1 MLFDKKKDMTPDL
14 NMSHR
19 KMFDFADV
27 RPRTKKDVRPRT
39 KKLTC

>member
-19 KMFDFADV
+19 KMFDFVMSD
-27 RPRTKKDVRPRT
+27 PGLKS
-39 KKLTC
+39 